1 MPFGASSMPLIF
13 NFFVTHMISKSIGLR
28 LNAALLGAIISG
40 LFACSN
46 AHAPRF
52 RQIVMTTDLVD
63 DPAVIHLYD
72 SLHSAVGVWP
82 ALEKA
87 NKAAGIHSVRIW
99 RTGTRLMM
107 MIEVPE
113 NADMAKLDSLYVSAN
128 PKVKE
133 WGAMMS
139 NFQRSLPGVDS
150 TQKWTSMEVIHHYE
164 NGAYLK

>member
-1 MPFGASSMPLIF
+1 MLSGASSMPLIF
-13 NFFVTHMISKSIGLR
+13 NFFVTHMTSKSIGLR
-28 LNAALLGAIISG
+28 LQTALLGAILCGMI
-40 LFACSN
+40 ACSEDP
-46 AHAPRF
+46 APRY
-52 RQIVMTTDLVD
+52 RQLVMTTDLVD
-63 DPAVIHLYD
+63 DPKVIHLYD
-72 SLHSAVGVWP
+72 SLHSAAGVWP

-87 NKAAGIHSVRIW
+87 NKASGIHSVRIW

-113 NADMAKLDSLYVSAN
+113 NADMAKLDSLYVSAD

-139 NFQRSLPGVDS
+139 NFQRALPGVDS
-150 TQKWTSMEVIHHYE
+150 TQKWTSMEIIHHYE

>member
-1 MPFGASSMPLIF
+1 MSCFRRICLIGLLCFGA
-13 NFFVTHMISKSIGLR
+13 ISCKEVKT
-28 LNAALLGAIISG
+28 
-40 LFACSN
+40 SN
-46 AHAPRF
+46 F

-72 SLHSAVGVWP
+72 SLHSAAGVWP

-113 NADMAKLDSLYVSAN
+113 NADMAKLDSLYVSAD

-133 WGAMMS
+133 WGEMMS
-139 NFQRSLPGVDS
+139 KFQRSLPGVDS
-150 TQKWTSMEVIHHYE
+150 TQKWSSMDVIHHYE
-164 NGAYLK
+164 GGVYLK